1 MKFRAT
7 VTFTYEV
14 PDENVEESYETTN
27 PEKCAKVD
35 EDDFKDELTSL
46 FEILEDSDDL
56 NILVDLIE

>member
-14 PDENVEESYETTN
+14 PDEIAKGAYGTTN

-35 EDDFKDELTSL
+35 EDNLKDELTSL

-56 NILVDLIE
+56 DVLVDFIE